1 MSDHGISSQKAIQDF
16 LAEAEE
22 IVEQLGTELADLA
35 DMADSGDLNPDILN
49 SIFRGA
55 HSLKGLAGMFGFT
68 EIAELSHN
76 MENLLDYLRLGK
88 IPLDH
93 KVMKVIFAA
102 HELLTSLVRSLSEGE
117 AELHAEEIAACI
129 VQINTCLH
137 PPEPKTGTVSPL
149 QQLGL
154 SERVISA
161 LTEYEEHRLLD
172 NLAKGK
178 HIFNIHT
185 SFDLTSFDVELGEI
199 SDVLKKCGEVVSTL
213 PSMGGNMETH
223 IDFDLLYGSKISLD
237 ELKQLVERDAVQ
249 VTQLGGAAVSPAT
262 GTISTPVAPAVE
274 AVLSENVTP
283 AVKTIPAV
291 TPSASPAVKSELP
304 VVTPVA
310 DDAAQSAKS
319 MSRTVR
325 VDIGKLDELMNIVGE
340 LVLAHSTIAGI
351 SMKLRNESFS
361 RSAVDL
367 GKAAKE
373 LERKLSD
380 LQKGVMEIRMI
391 PVGQLYEKLSRIV
404 RKISR
409 EQGKKVELKFFGAD
423 TELDKLIVEDISDPM
438 MHIIRNAIDHGIE
451 PPQKRVAAGKDEKGT
466 IRISSYQKG
475 NHVVIEVEDDGSGI
489 DVEKIKTKALQKG
502 LVADVSSV
510 TEREALDFIFLPG
523 FSTNDTV
530 SEVSGRGVGMDVVK
544 NNITAISGIVDIET
558 RKGEGSRFIIT
569 LPITLAIIKA
579 LIISCSGRTYAL
591 PITSVLESLILTEKD
606 IKTVERKEVIQ
617 LRETTLPLLRL
628 DAFFGIERTAAR
640 PKEFYVVVVGVA
652 EKRLGLV
659 VDDLVGQQDI
669 VIKSLGEAFKR
680 FRGISGAADLGDQ
693 RTILVLDV
701 GGMIHETMKYG
712 N

>member
-1 MSDHGISSQKAIQDF
+1 MSDNGASQKAIQDF

-22 IVEQLGTELADLA
+22 IVEQIGSELADLA
-35 DMADSGDLNPDILN
+35 DMADSGDLNPDVLN

-55 HSLKGLAGMFGFT
+55 HSLKGLAGMFGFK

-76 MENLLDYLRLGK
+76 MENLLDSLRLGK
-88 IPLDH
+88 ISFDQNL
-93 KVMKVIFAA
+93 MTIIFAA
-102 HELLTSLVRSLSEGE
+102 HELLTSLVRSLMVGGTDN
-117 AELHAEEIAACI
+117 HRDEIAAC
-129 VQINTCLH
+129 VTRINSCLH
-137 PPEPKTGTVSPL
+137 PPEPKSSTSSPL
-149 QQLGL
+149 EQLGL
-154 SERVISA
+154 EERVLNA

-172 NLAKGK
+172 NLSKGK
-178 HIFNIHT
+178 QIFNIHT
-185 SFDLTSFDVELGEI
+185 SFELTTFDVELGE
-199 SDVLKKCGEVVSTL
+199 VTALLKKDGEVISTL

-223 IDFDLLYGSKISLD
+223 IDFDILYGSKSNID
-237 ELKQLVERDAVQ
+237 DLKVLIEKESIVL
-249 VTQLGGAAVSPAT
+249 TLLGNGNASVDVLPITSSKPKVSEIIDLPEVVNQSVPPAT
-262 GTISTPVAPAVE
+262 PNTPV
-274 AVLSENVTP
+274 
-283 AVKTIPAV
+283 
-291 TPSASPAVKSELP
+291 
-304 VVTPVA
+304 VVANAT
-310 DDAAQSAKS
+310 DDGFQTAKS

-340 LVLAHSTIAGI
+340 LVLAHSTISDVSI
-351 SMKLRNESFS
+351 KMRNEAFS
-361 RSAVDL
+361 RIAIDL

-373 LERKLSD
+373 LGRKLGD

-451 PPQKRVAAGKDEKGT
+451 SPQKRIAAGKDEKGT

-489 DVEKIKTKALQKG
+489 DVEKIKIKALQKG

-544 NNITAISGIVDIET
+544 NNIAAISGIVDIET
-558 RKGEGSRFIIT
+558 KKGEGSRFVIT

-579 LIISCSGRTYAL
+579 LIIKCAGRTYAL
-591 PITSVLESLILTEKD
+591 PITSVLESLLLTENE

-617 LRETTLPLLRL
+617 LREITLPLLRL
-628 DAFFGIERTAAR
+628 DTFFGIERTALR
-640 PKEFYVVVVGVA
+640 TSEFYVVVVGVA

-659 VDDLVGQQDI
+659 VDDLLGQQDI
-669 VIKSLGEAFKR
+669 VIKSLGESFKR

-701 GGMIHETMKYG
+701 AGMIHETMKTG